1 MWGSPLSPG
10 LVLGL
15 DLEDRKYTLG
25 FSQCSRIFLPIVC
38 KASHGG
44 VCGKTGDSEIQET
57 ARGLQQEWT

>member
-25 FSQCSRIFLPIVC
+25 FSQCSRIFYP
-38 KASHGG
+38 
-44 VCGKTGDSEIQET
+44 
-57 ARGLQQEWT
+57 